1 MRGTWA
7 AVLALAAVLLAPSTA
22 TFAQDAPPAPE
33 AEVFRS
39 PVLAIDQQRLFVESD
54 FGKAS
59 LSALEAASRELQ
71 AEIRKIESDL
81 EIEERMLTERRQKL
95 PPAEFAPLAM
105 AFDDKVESIRAAW
118 GAKDRELKR
127 QRELDQQTFY
137 ETVLPILVEVMRG
150 MGAVMLVDQSSV
162 ILSLDR
168 VDITQ
173 IAIDRINRTLADTPA
188 MVPDT
193 PPATEP

>member
-1 MRGTWA
+1 MWA
-7 AVLALAAVLLAPSTA
+7 RRPAVLALVALLLAPSTVLL
-22 TFAQDAPPAPE
+22 AQETTPV

-54 FGKAS
+54 FGEAS

-71 AEIRKIESDL
+71 AEIRQIESDL
-81 EIEERMLTERRQKL
+81 EIEERMLTERRQTL
-95 PPAEFAPLAM
+95 PPAEFAPLAT

-127 QRELDQQTFY
+127 QREVDQQTFY
-137 ETVLPILVEVMRG
+137 ETVLPILVEVMRE
-150 MGAVMLVDQSSV
+150 MGAVILVDQSTV

-173 IAIDRINRTLADTPA
+173 IAIERINRTLADTPA
-188 MVPDT
+188 AVPEA
-193 PPATEP
+193 PPVTEP